1 MNNDIK
7 PRLKGILSNRRGRAR
22 AITRRELRDTLG
34 LDDKQDRKLRLII
47 AKIRAEGLVNGLP
60 VLFATKKPAGYYV
73 PATWDELRAGLDS
86 FRSYIVAL
94 CVQRARI
101 KKVGERSLYSSKQG
115 MMF

>member
-7 PRLKGILSNRRGRAR
+7 PRLKGILSNRLGRDS

-34 LDDKQDRKLRLII
+34 YQNDRKLRLII
-47 AKIRAEGLVNGLP
+47 AELRSEGLP
-60 VLFATKKPAGYYV
+60 VLFATQKPAGYYV

-86 FRSYIVAL
+86 FKSYIIDL

-101 KKVGERSLYSSKQG
+101 KKAGERSLYSSKQG
-115 MMF
+115 LLL